1 MRKTKLDDKSKF
13 MYALI
18 IAVLLMALAFIFGY
32 KKLENSATALNAENA
47 SLESRIAS
55 LKQYYDTEA
64 QNLEDTAN
72 MTTGITDILSGY
84 AGDAR
89 YEDAMFEAY
98 SLYGASL
105 NTLEYDSVG
114 FASPVAIKEIPV
126 ETVMAA
132 QIEGLEDRIVFYQFD
147 VDYSG
152 KVLYEGLKGMVDE
165 IVDGKY
171 DIAIAEMNYQINDG
185 GYIEGD
191 TLTSFYY
198 VDGAGCEY
206 TAPAYTAYE
215 TGITNLF
222 GVSGTIDDE
231 EEE

>member
-18 IAVLLMALAFIFGY
+18 IAVLLVALAFLFGY
-32 KKLENSATALNAENA
+32 KKLENSATALNADNA
-47 SLESRIAS
+47 ALETRIAS
-55 LKQYYDTEA
+55 LKQYFDTEA
-64 QNLEDTAN
+64 QNLEDTQT
-72 MTTGITDILSGY
+72 MTTGINEILSGY

-89 YEDAMFEAY
+89 YEDAMYEAY
-98 SLYGASL
+98 YLYGASS

-114 FASPVAIKEIPV
+114 FASPVAVKEIPA

-152 KVLYEGLKGMVDE
+152 KVLYEGLKGVIDQM
-165 IVDGKY
+165 IDGKY
-171 DIAIAEMNYQINDG
+171 DIAIAEMNYQINDD

-215 TGITNLF
+215 TGISNLF
-222 GVSGTIDDE
+222 GVSGSADE
-231 EEE
+231 EEED